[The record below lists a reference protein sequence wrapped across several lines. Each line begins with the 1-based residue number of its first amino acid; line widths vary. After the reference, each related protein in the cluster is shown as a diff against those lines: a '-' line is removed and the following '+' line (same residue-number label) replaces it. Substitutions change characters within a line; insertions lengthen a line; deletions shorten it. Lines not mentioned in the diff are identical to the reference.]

1 MAIKKIIGKVDG
13 SEIIFRKDS
22 SGLWSATVPKDMG
35 GEYVV
40 EIKAYDEAGNYAY
53 SASMLFIVD
62 PSTLEVK
69 FIPLQYS
76 YRFLDK
82 NYNKKMIAQEFA
94 YREVVSSFRSKVL
107 PHNFTAKVVS

>member
-1 MAIKKIIGKVDG
+1 MALKKIIGKVDG

-62 PSTLEVK
+62 PSSLQVQ
-69 FIPLQYS
+69 FIPL
-76 YRFLDK
+76 
-82 NYNKKMIAQEFA
+82 NFA
-94 YREVVSSFRSKVL
+94 YKTINKEYKERVAVAEYVYYENRSEFDFKELPHQYKMEVV
-107 PHNFTAKVVS
+107 